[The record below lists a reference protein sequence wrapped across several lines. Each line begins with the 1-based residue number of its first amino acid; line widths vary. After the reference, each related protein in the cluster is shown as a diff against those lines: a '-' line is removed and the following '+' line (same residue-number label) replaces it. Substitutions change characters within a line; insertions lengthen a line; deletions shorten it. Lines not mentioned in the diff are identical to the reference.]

1 MFVSKWMTPN
11 VITID
16 RNESLGTAL
25 RLMRE
30 HRIRRLPVV
39 SKGKL
44 VGIVSDRD
52 LKGALPSQATSLDV
66 WELHGLIDR
75 MKISDIMTKKV
86 ITTTPDSTI
95 ERVAL
100 TIMEKK
106 IEGLPV
112 LDTAGNL
119 VGIIT
124 EGDVFRA
131 LTEVTGVSRK
141 STRISL
147 VIPDRPGSIMEVADV
162 VRSKGGRIFSIL
174 STHAKVPN
182 GSRELIMRVDI
193 ANGKAAEV
201 RKELTAKYGEVT
213 VLTDSEST

>member
-86 ITTTPDSTI
+86 ITTTPDATI

-100 TIMEKK
+100 VMLEKK

-112 LDTAGNL
+112 LDAAGDI
-119 VGIIT
+119 VGIVT
-124 EGDVFRA
+124 EGDIFRA
-131 LTEVTGVSRK
+131 LTEVTGVGRK
-141 STRISL
+141 TTRISL
-147 VIPDRPGSIMEVADV
+147 VIPDKPGSIMEVADV
-162 VRSKGGRIFSIL
+162 VRAKGGRIYSIL

-182 GSRELIMRVDI
+182 GNRELVMRVEI
-193 ANGKAAEV
+193 AGGKAAEL
-201 RKELTAKYGEVT
+201 RKELSARFGEVS
-213 VLTDSEST
+213 VLSDTENA

>member
-1 MFVSKWMTPN
+1 MFVSKWMSPN
-11 VITID
+11 VISMD
-16 RNESLGTAL
+16 KNESLGTAI

-75 MKISDIMTKKV
+75 MKISDIMTTKV

-100 TIMEKK
+100 TMMEKK

>member
-75 MKISDIMTKKV
+75 MKISDIMTTKV

-100 TIMEKK
+100 TMMEKK

-131 LTEVTGVSRK
+131 LTEVTGISRK

>member
-1 MFVSKWMTPN
+1 MFVSRWMTPK

-16 RNESLGTAL
+16 KNESLGTAL

-30 HRIRRLPVV
+30 NRIRRLPVV

-66 WELHGLIDR
+66 WELHGLLDR
-75 MKISDIMTKKV
+75 LHIADIMTKNV
-86 ITTTPDSTI
+86 VTTTPGATI
-95 ERVAL
+95 ERVAM
-100 TIMEKK
+100 IMMEKR

-112 LDTAGNL
+112 LDPKGNL
-119 VGIIT
+119 VGIVT

-131 LTEVTGVSRK
+131 LTEVTGVGRK
-141 STRISL
+141 TTRISL

-162 VRSKGGRIFSIL
+162 VRAKGGKIYSIL

-182 GSRELIMRVDI
+182 GNRELVMRVEISD
-193 ANGKAAEV
+193 GKAAEV
-201 RKELTAKYGEVT
+201 RKELSMKYGEVS
-213 VLTDSEST
+213 VLSDAESA

>member
-1 MFVSKWMTPN
+1 MFVSKWMTPK

-16 RNESLGTAL
+16 KNDSLGSAL

-30 HRIRRLPVV
+30 NRIRRLPVV
-39 SKGKL
+39 SGSNL

-66 WELHGLIDR
+66 WELHNLLDR
-75 MKISDIMTKKV
+75 LKISDIMTKSV
-86 ITTTPDSTI
+86 ITTTPDATI

-100 TIMEKK
+100 TMMQKK

-112 LDTAGNL
+112 LDPNGNL
-119 VGIIT
+119 VGIVT

-131 LTEVTGVSRK
+131 LTEVTGVGRK

-147 VIPDRPGSIMEVADV
+147 ILEDKPGSIMGVADV
-162 VRSKGGRIFSIL
+162 VRSKGGRIYSIL
-174 STHAKVPN
+174 TTHAKVPE
-182 GSRELIMRVDI
+182 GSRELVMRIEI
-193 ANGKAAEV
+193 ADAKVAEI
-201 RKELTAKYGEVT
+201 RKELAAKYGDVSVISDTE
-213 VLTDSEST
+213 